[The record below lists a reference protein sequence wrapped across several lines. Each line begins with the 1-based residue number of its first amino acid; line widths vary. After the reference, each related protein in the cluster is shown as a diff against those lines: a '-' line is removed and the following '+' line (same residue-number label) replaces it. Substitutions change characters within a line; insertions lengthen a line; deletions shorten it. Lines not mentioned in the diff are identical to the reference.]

1 MELDLDQPLRF
12 LFFEFRSRCCCW
24 HGRGDSVVA
33 FASDTNESVVP
44 AVAIA
49 PGVSVE
55 PVTSRGRLVH
65 RPRVW
70 FGWCEFGVLLVLVSA
85 VAVSSP

>member
-1 MELDLDQPLRF
+1 M
-12 LFFEFRSRCCCW
+12 
-24 HGRGDSVVA
+24 A

-55 PVTSRGRLVH
+55 PVTSRGRVVH
-65 RPRVW
+65 WSRVW
-70 FGWCEFGVLLVLVSA
+70 FGSCDVGVLLVLWRCRRHYWRA
-85 VAVSSP
+85 ID